1 MATLSSLLQ
10 ILGLF
15 CRISSLLLGSF
26 AKETFNFKEPT
37 DRNHPITN
45 IIDPLT
51 ISTVDHSWYYVD
63 DCMTMLTT
71 DCKATGSNE
80 KIDDTRV
87 GLLNR

>member
-1 MATLSSLLQ
+1 VTTLRSLLKT
-10 ILGLF
+10 LGLF
-15 CRISSLLLGSF
+15 CRISPLLLDSF
-26 AKETFNFKEPT
+26 AKETYHFKEPT
-37 DRNHPITN
+37 NRNHPITN